1 MEFINIQHS
10 VQTALDRRQAVV
22 ALEST
27 LITHGLPYP
36 ENRDTAV
43 GMEEEVRQSGA
54 LPATICML
62 GGLIQVGLDNNQMET
77 LATVKN
83 PVKISR
89 RDMAAAIVSKKN
101 GGTTVSGTMEV
112 AYKTGIRVFATGGI
126 GGIHR
131 GNLQDVSADLPTLS
145 QIPMIVVCAGAK
157 AILDLPATREYLETM
172 GIPVIGYQID
182 DFPAFYSTSS
192 GLPVDFRSDS
202 PAEIAQIAKTQ
213 WEFGLK
219 ATILVTVP
227 PPAELAIPAEEIEG
241 SILSAVK
248 EAEEKGIKGA
258 KVTPFLLAKVA
269 EISHSRSMITNVALL
284 KNNARVAGLI
294 AMELA
299 RLSGKS

>member
-1 MEFINIQHS
+1 MKYISLQKS
-10 VQTALDRRQAVV
+10 VQSAIENNQPVV

-43 GMEEEVRQSGA
+43 GMEEEVRKSGA

-62 GGLIQVGLDNNQMET
+62 GGEILVGLDSGQMET

-89 RDMAAAIVSKKN
+89 RDLAAAITSRRD
-101 GGTTVSGTMEV
+101 GGTTVSGTMEI
-112 AYKTGIRVFATGGI
+112 AYKAGIRVFATGGI

-131 GNLQDVSADLPTLS
+131 GNLQDVSADLPTLA

-157 AILDLPATREYLETM
+157 PILAQPATREYLETA
-172 GIPVIGYQID
+172 GVPVIGYQTD

-202 PAEIAQIAKTQ
+202 PAEIAQIARAQ

-227 PPAELAIPAEEIEG
+227 PPAELAIPSEEIEG
-241 SILSAVK
+241 TILSAVK
-248 EAEEKGIKGA
+248 EAEAKGIKGA

-269 EISHSRSMITNVALL
+269 EMSHSRSMVTNVALL

-294 AMELA
+294 AQELS
-299 RLSGKS
+299 RISGKS